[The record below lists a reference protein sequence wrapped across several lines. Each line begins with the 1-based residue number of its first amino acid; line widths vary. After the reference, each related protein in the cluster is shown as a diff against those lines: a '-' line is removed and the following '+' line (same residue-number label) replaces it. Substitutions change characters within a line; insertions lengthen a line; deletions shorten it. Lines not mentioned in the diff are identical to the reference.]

1 LNNSVAT
8 SLLCAILAACG
19 GGGGS
24 GLVSASSASGQ
35 LPTSGAVT
43 PAGTVGD
50 SSTTGSGAA
59 GTDTVTAAAR
69 ASSGNATRQT
79 AQADATRARFNRP
92 LGIARDSSG
101 NLYVADSMNYTVRKI
116 AATGVV
122 TTLAGTPGAS
132 GATDGNGAAA
142 RFTAPKGIAV
152 DGAGNVYL
160 VDGSAI
166 RKITPTGAVS
176 TLAGVATEWGDTDGP
191 GATARFNRPYGIAVD
206 AGGTLYVA
214 DTENRLVRKIAPN
227 GQVSTVAG
235 ARNVRGTADGVGG
248 AATFLGPRGIA
259 VDSAGTL
266 HVTDWY
272 GPPAPMLRQTS
283 TFVRRI
289 TPAGEV
295 ITVAGTY
302 GSETGPA
309 LFSDTF
315 AITADGAGNS
325 YVASGR
331 SVRRIGA
338 TGAVTTVATSTSAF
352 DALQGIAIDPAG
364 ALFVTDTYA
373 ISKVTIAGGISLIA
387 GNLTEGGSA
396 DTP

>member
-1 LNNSVAT
+1 
-8 SLLCAILAACG
+8 
-19 GGGGS
+19 
-24 GLVSASSASGQ
+24 
-35 LPTSGAVT
+35 
-43 PAGTVGD
+43 
-50 SSTTGSGAA
+50 
-59 GTDTVTAAAR
+59 
-69 ASSGNATRQT
+69 
-79 AQADATRARFNRP
+79 
-92 LGIARDSSG
+92 
-101 NLYVADSMNYTVRKI
+101 
-116 AATGVV
+116 
-122 TTLAGTPGAS
+122 
-132 GATDGNGAAA
+132 
-142 RFTAPKGIAV
+142 
-152 DGAGNVYL
+152 
-160 VDGSAI
+160 
-166 RKITPTGAVS
+166 
-176 TLAGVATEWGDTDGP
+176 
-191 GATARFNRPYGIAVD
+191 
-206 AGGTLYVA
+206 
-214 DTENRLVRKIAPN
+214 
-227 GQVSTVAG
+227 
-235 ARNVRGTADGVGG
+235 
-248 AATFLGPRGIA
+248 
-259 VDSAGTL
+259 
-266 HVTDWY
+266 
-272 GPPAPMLRQTS
+272 MLRQTS

-373 ISKVTIAGGISLIA
+373 ISKVTMAGGISLIA